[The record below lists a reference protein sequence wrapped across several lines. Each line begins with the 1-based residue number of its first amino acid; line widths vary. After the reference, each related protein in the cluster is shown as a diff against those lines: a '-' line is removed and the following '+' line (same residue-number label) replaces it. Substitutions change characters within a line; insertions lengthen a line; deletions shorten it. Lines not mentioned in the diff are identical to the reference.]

1 MKTIKAL
8 NLDKIGITA
17 STACAIHC
25 ALLPFVLTLLP
36 FWGLEFLAHPAIEI
50 SMILLSLMIGAWSLG
65 KSYRKVHQRILPIII
80 LVLGFALIFIGHF
93 SGIEILEPIFIP
105 VGGLAIAGAH
115 FWNIRLSKSCS
126 H

>member
-36 FWGLEFLAHPAIEI
+36 FLGLEFLAHPAIEI
-50 SMILLSLMIGAWSLG
+50 SMILLSLIIGAWSLS
-65 KSYRKVHQRILPIII
+65 KSYRKIHHQILPIII
-80 LVLGFALIFIGHF
+80 LILGFALIFIGHF

-105 VGGLAIAGAH
+105 AGGLAIACAH
-115 FWNIRLSKSCS
+115 FWNIRLSKSCT